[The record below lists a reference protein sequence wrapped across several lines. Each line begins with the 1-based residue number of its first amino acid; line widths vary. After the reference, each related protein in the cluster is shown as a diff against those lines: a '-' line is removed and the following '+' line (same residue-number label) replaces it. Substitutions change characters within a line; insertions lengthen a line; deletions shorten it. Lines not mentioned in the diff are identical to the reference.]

1 MIIAID
7 KIISRIL
14 LIVKVARK
22 SSNKTSRKF
31 IISEKSINKRKSVI
45 NYISKV
51 RKLYKFYLDSKF
63 NLIYISN
70 YFSNYSLLAITL
82 REIKYY

>member
-1 MIIAID
+1 MLVVKAARKLSNKISR
-7 KIISRIL
+7 KSIISKKNID
-14 LIVKVARK
+14 
-22 SSNKTSRKF
+22 
-31 IISEKSINKRKSVI
+31 KRKSVV

-70 YFSNYSLLAITL
+70 YLSNYSLLAITL